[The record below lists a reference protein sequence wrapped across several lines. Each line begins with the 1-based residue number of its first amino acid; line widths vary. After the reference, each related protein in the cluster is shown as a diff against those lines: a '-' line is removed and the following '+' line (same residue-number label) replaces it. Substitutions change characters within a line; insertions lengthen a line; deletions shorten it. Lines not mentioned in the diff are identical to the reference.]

1 MVFRVSVHIS
11 KLLYCKRWYFLWFY
25 IWLRKISIN
34 LIMDNF
40 DAWSDDFRDE
50 YEWVYQEIT
59 LFRMQSIYNVSQ
71 KKHSPKYIR
80 RLYQMEIFIE
90 AMNDVCYH
98 SGIIYLQ
105 TQVLNVVKT
114 NSRYSNFI
122 SVFSTIL
129 SKHLKHS
136 NVSLNEIAG

>member
-1 MVFRVSVHIS
+1 MLAQTIIKMKMNGFI
-11 KLLYCKRWYFLWFY
+11 K
-25 IWLRKISIN
+25 
-34 LIMDNF
+34 
-40 DAWSDDFRDE
+40 
-50 YEWVYQEIT
+50 IT

-90 AMNDVCYH
+90 AMNDVCYY